1 MAPSQILLRMKKL
14 TVPHLLLGKPVVE
27 PDIRYATGFLAPDD
41 VVVLMLPRK
50 TVLVVSSMECGRARA
65 QAAGCVVET
74 AASLGVPKDG
84 LGKPAAW
91 ALAAVQRYAAG
102 RVEVLPRFPVGAT
115 RELEAAGV
123 AVSIAA
129 ASPAASRR
137 VVKTPQEIVWI
148 ARVQKAARAAMR
160 AVGRAI
166 RDAEADAGG
175 RLVWRGRLLTSEA
188 ARAIVRAEVLK
199 FGCIDEE
206 TIVAG
211 GAQAA
216 DPHEQGSGPLRTGE
230 WVVCDIFPRSLE
242 TGYWG
247 DMTRTFMHGRPSAW
261 HAALH
266 RAVRQTQRAALAQ
279 VRHGA
284 CGAAIHAAVQRRF
297 AEAGFETGAGADG
310 LPCGFFHGTGH
321 GVGLEIHEEPRLSPS
336 GGRLVENMVVTVEPG
351 LYYPGRGGV
360 RIEDLVVV
368 GRDGPRVL

>member
-160 AVGRAI
+160 AVGKAI
-166 RDAEADAGG
+166 REAEADPRG
-175 RLVWRGRLLTSEA
+175 RLVWHGRLLTSEA
-188 ARAIVRAEVLK
+188 ARTIVRDTVLK
-199 FGCIDEE
+199 HDCIDEE
-206 TIVAG
+206 TIIAG

-216 DPHEQGSGPLRTGE
+216 DPHERGHGPLMSGD
-230 WVVCDIFPRSLE
+230 WIVCDIFPRSLE

-247 DMTRTFMHGRPSAW
+247 DMTRTFMHGRPSPW

-266 RAVRQTQRAALAQ
+266 RAVLAAQRDALAS

-284 CGAAIHAAVQRRF
+284 DGAAIHDAVRRGF
-297 AEAGFETGAGADG
+297 EAAGFPAGVDDAG
-310 LPCGFFHGTGH
+310 LPYGFIHGTGH
-321 GVGLEIHEEPRLSPS
+321 GVGLEIHEEPRLSPK
-336 GGRLVENMVVTVEPG
+336 GGRLAENMVVTVEPG